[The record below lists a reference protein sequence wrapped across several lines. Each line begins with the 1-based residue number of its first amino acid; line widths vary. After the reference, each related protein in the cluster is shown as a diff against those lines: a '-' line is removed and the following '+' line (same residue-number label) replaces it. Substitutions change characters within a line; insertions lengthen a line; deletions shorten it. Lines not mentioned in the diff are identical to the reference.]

1 MRSTQL
7 RPLALSDLSDSHAA
21 SASPHSPPAS
31 PPLSPHSPSQREG
44 RLRFK
49 LEAPVPETNRADR
62 AGDLSSW
69 LPQRDETEEDYRQS
83 LKEALQKRFASR
95 ASSGCIAL
103 LADAMTI
110 TRYEVCEVVLQQ
122 DAPNE
127 SVFVVLRGCIN
138 IILDDLFVGEIHKHG
153 FWGEAAL
160 FGLQGGSNRM
170 LNTTAV
176 AVVAELSQ
184 EKFKLTLQAAVRE
197 GIQHDFQPI
206 MTDIQRVDMNSMTY
220 GTSSRTCELFDGL
233 SMETLLALNSAS
245 LLQVR
250 YPGSAIRDAGD
261 LNNQLHIVVHGSV
274 SVQKDD
280 RDRSEQE
287 ALAANLP
294 LCFGEML
301 FLGLGN
307 GPWEAL
313 AKSTCLVRV
322 VPRAVLLKALEDHND
337 ALLPEQIDRVVA
349 RSKGIAGSL
358 GAEDKV
364 RVLRN
369 IRIFQEV
376 DCSSNF
382 MHFLA
387 QHLEAKIY
395 HKGDMVVD
403 EKGVDRCMHLLRRG
417 QVEVTKEG
425 KVLAQF
431 SGDMD
436 APKVIGELV
445 LLGLVEKRSASV
457 RAMEHCHTWCLHQ
470 STVTTGT
477 HLFPDDRN
485 KVLKMAMNRTEK
497 GAALE
502 GPLRDNRAFIQEI
515 RRSPFFD
522 GMSDS
527 FIERLGNSGVDRIFM
542 PGERIIGKGQP
553 GNSMYIL
560 VHGAAFVMLTST
572 SELRGLDKKAEAS
585 KLRRVSVLIEDS
597 QTIMPQVQSM
607 RSGAVFGE
615 LAMLGVGKIRSATI
629 IAQTLCFL
637 WEITQDAAMSV
648 LDDFP
653 LAQKKF
659 TAVINNHLEESVQR
673 RFQKFPLFHHFDPC
687 FGLCLT
693 LQSERR
699 VYFPGT
705 RAQPDGLWVVNMGQ
719 LASYY
724 DGVKVCTH
732 PTGEYIGA
740 TVMLGTAKW
749 IATVS
754 VAEVSHIIVVT
765 KESYQTALEKYPA
778 AAADKALRE
787 NTMREVTALEAAFRK
802 VAKSV
807 TASLREEENRGAN
820 SDVQSEPL
828 RFMRHGQGKAEG
840 AVSAKHL
847 RKRIAH
853 SVERWTTK
861 QREAVGLRMQKDRT
875 ACQGA
880 LLRHEARQDPNAQWD
895 SSIAPAA
902 ISPERNPSK
911 CWHLEPPVE
920 PFLAPLPNL
929 GPYMVDQASP
939 RWPTSARHRNRSN
952 SRRPPGGYAE
962 STAALPPIS
971 QRRKQPCH
979 IDLLI
984 PPVSVAAISG

>member
-1 MRSTQL
+1 MQP
-7 RPLALSDLSDSHAA
+7 RPLVLPDISELHQAPPPPGSPVQ
-21 SASPHSPPAS
+21 SPHSPNG
-31 PPLSPHSPSQREG
+31 QREG
-44 RLRFK
+44 RLRFHAK
-49 LEAPVPETNRADR
+49 LEAAGPDTQRADR
-62 AGDLSSW
+62 IGDLSSW
-69 LPQRDETEEDYRQS
+69 LPQRDEAAAEEDYRHS
-83 LKEALQKRFASR
+83 LKEALQKRFGSR
-95 ASSGCIAL
+95 GSPDFIAM

-110 TRYEVCEVVLQQ
+110 TRYEMCEVVLQQ
-122 DAPNE
+122 DAADK

-138 IILDDLFVGEIHKHG
+138 IILDDLFVGEIPKHG

-160 FGLQGGSNRM
+160 FGLQGGYNRM
-170 LNTTAV
+170 LNTTAM

-184 EKFKLTLQAAVRE
+184 EKFKVALQVAARE

-206 MTDIQRVDMNSMTY
+206 MADIQRVDMHSLTY

-233 SMETLLALNSAS
+233 SMDTLLTLNRAS
-245 LLQVR
+245 LLQIR
-250 YPGSAIRDAGD
+250 YPGSAIRDGGD
-261 LNNQLHIVVHGSV
+261 LESQLHIVVHGSV

-280 RDRSEQE
+280 RGSRSTEE
-287 ALAANLP
+287 VPAADLP
-294 LCFGEML
+294 VCFGELL
-301 FLGLGN
+301 FLGLGAV
-307 GPWEAL
+307 PWEAI
-313 AKSTCLVRV
+313 AKTTCLVRV
-322 VPRAVLLKALEDHND
+322 IPRAVLLKALEDHND

-349 RSKGIAGSL
+349 RYKGPSGLL

-364 RVLRN
+364 RVLQN

-376 DCSSNF
+376 ACSSNF

-395 HKGDMVVD
+395 HKGEMVVD

-485 KVLKMAMNRTEK
+485 KVLQMAMNRTEK
-497 GAALE
+497 TAGMD

-527 FIERLGNSGVDRIFM
+527 FIERLGSSGIDRVFM

-560 VHGAAFVMLTST
+560 VHGTAFVMLTST
-572 SELRGLDKKAEAS
+572 AELRGMDKKAEAS
-585 KLRRVSVLIEDS
+585 KLRRVSVLLEET

-615 LAMLGVGKIRSATI
+615 LAMLGVGKIRAATI

-637 WEITQDAAMSV
+637 WEITQDAAMGV

-653 LAQKKF
+653 MAQKKF
-659 TAVINNHLEESVQR
+659 TVVINNHLEESVQR
-673 RFQKFPLFHHFDPC
+673 RFQKFPLFHNFDPC

-705 RAQPDGLWVVNMGQ
+705 RSQPDGLWVVNMGQ
-719 LASYY
+719 LASFYE
-724 DGVKVCTH
+724 GVKVCSH
-732 PTGEYIGA
+732 PTGEYLGA

-749 IATVS
+749 IATVA
-754 VAEVSHIIVVT
+754 VMEVSHIIVVT

-787 NTMREVTALEAAFRK
+787 STMRELTILETAFRK
-802 VAKSV
+802 IAKSK
-807 TASLREEENRGAN
+807 TASLREQESRGGN
-820 SDVQSEPL
+820 GGVQSEPL
-828 RFMRHGQGKAEG
+828 RARRNGQAT
-840 AVSAKHL
+840 AVGVSAAKHL
-847 RKRIAH
+847 RKRVAH
-853 SVERWTTK
+853 SVERWTAK
-861 QREAVGLRMQKDRT
+861 QREAVELRMQKDKS

-880 LLRHEARQDPNAQWD
+880 LLRHERPDPNAPSSWD
-895 SSIAPAA
+895 NSIALSAA
-902 ISPERNPSK
+902 SPERNAPK
-911 CWHLEPPVE
+911 CWHMEPVE
-920 PFLAPLPNL
+920 PFLAPLPSL
-929 GPYMVDQASP
+929 GAYMVDQASP
-939 RWPTSARHRNRSN
+939 RWPASSRIRNRSN
-952 SRRPPGGYAE
+952 SRRPGGHAE
-962 STAALPPIS
+962 STAALPPITP
-971 QRRKQPCH
+971 RRKQPCH

-984 PPVSVAAISG
+984 PPASVAAIPSS